1 MLPRRFFLSLG
12 AATLLAAA
20 LVGASATAAPDTPD
34 EFIRVLAGE
43 AIQKL
48 SDETLSEAQ
57 RENEFRDF
65 LKRAFD
71 VRVIGRFVLGRYWR
85 VATQAERDEFE
96 SLFLEFVVRTYA
108 RRLGQYGGETLSILS
123 TLGDGDGDTIVRSE
137 IVSPDFP
144 EVRVDW
150 RVRRTGDDY
159 SIVDVT
165 VEGVSLAITQRDEF
179 SAVIRSNGGQV
190 EGLLDALRA
199 RTVEAE

>member
-12 AATLLAAA
+12 AATWLAVA
-20 LVGASATAAPDTPD
+20 LAGASANATPDTPD
-34 EFIRVLAGE
+34 EFIRVLADE

-48 SDETLSEAQ
+48 SDETMSEAQ

-71 VRVIGRFVLGRYWR
+71 VLVIGRFVLGRHWR
-85 VATQAERDEFE
+85 VATPAERDEFE
-96 SLFLEFVVRTYA
+96 TLFLEFVVRTYA
-108 RRLGQYGGETLSILS
+108 RRLGQYGGETLRILN
-123 TLGDGDGDTIVRSE
+123 TLGNGDGDTIVRSE

-159 SIVDVT
+159 RIVDVT

-179 SAVIRSNGGQV
+179 AAVIRSNGGQV